1 MRNTISATRTL
12 VRRSIVI
19 HLSFYCFPASFCLPY
34 VWLELVGLPAMLE
47 STENKS
53 HPRLR
58 IRDVYSGALIKLQG
72 SHFQA
77 GEWLQRKLNFYVL
90 ENSQ

>member
-1 MRNTISATRTL
+1 
-12 VRRSIVI
+12 
-19 HLSFYCFPASFCLPY
+19 
-34 VWLELVGLPAMLE
+34 MLE

-77 GEWLQRKLNFYVL
+77 GEWLQRKLNFCVL